1 MPSASYNGR
10 PLFPV
15 GFSDF
20 ACVTESVHAGKRLLA
35 RNIESPE
42 LREYFVNTRK
52 PFFAVT
58 YDDVIVSYGGKD
70 RQ

>member
-1 MPSASYNGR
+1 MASAQYNGR
-10 PLFPV
+10 PLFYV

-20 ACVTESVHAGKRLLA
+20 ATVTECVNSNRRLLA
-35 RNIESPE
+35 RNIDSDE

-52 PFFAVT
+52 PFFAVA

-70 RQ
+70 TR